1 MEIKEDRIKDI
12 MTLYEDLNTFLKNLN
27 GVFPSN
33 PLVSKLITE
42 TENSQSQFY
51 LLCKF
56 VSSYGDLT
64 KSLSILMS
72 QIINLTPDGIDS
84 LKTSLTE
91 FLNQVLK
98 AQDTLFDNTKGTN
111 EEDNEEE

>member
-1 MEIKEDRIKDI
+1 M
-12 MTLYEDLNTFLKNLN
+12 
-27 GVFPSN
+27 
-33 PLVSKLITE
+33 
-42 TENSQSQFY
+42 
-51 LLCKF
+51 
-56 VSSYGDLT
+56 SSYGDLT

-98 AQDTLFDNTKGTN
+98 AQDTLFDSTKGTN
-111 EEDNEEE
+111 EEEHEEE